1 MAIELVKDL
10 IKIDQTIAKDKKDIY
25 ITENVDFSQGEDKL
39 FKVLNVE
46 GKVVLDSSTIYKGK
60 LKLKG
65 YLNTKTLYMTGE
77 EGRIAY
83 KNYNIDFN
91 EEISIE
97 GIEDDMKAQVS
108 SNIEN
113 LDYTIIDEEKV
124 EIKTV
129 ISLDVKIMKNT
140 VINVLKD
147 ISGGNGIQVLKENVK
162 YNEVIGENSSSTIV
176 KDGFELT
183 EELADILEVLNVDI
197 KAYEKEI
204 KIVDGKV
211 IVAGEVKSSVM
222 YIEDSEENKISSIT
236 NSTPFT
242 HFVDIDNINK
252 DMGCNIKLNYSDANY
267 EIQRDI
273 NGRNRIIDLESLIE
287 IDAKVYQIKEKEIA
301 IDTYS
306 TNSEIELSRENVKI
320 TENIGSV
327 SKFEMVKD
335 SIDVSYD
342 DEIIKEIYKIN
353 VLPIVTDTRI
363 IENKAIIEGIL
374 NANMLYLGEE
384 SGEIKNTQ
392 NDFPFKTYIDMDDI
406 SEDMDLE
413 IDMNIEG
420 LNYKKTSSREVEI
433 SSDVRIDTLINRIK
447 NIDIVT
453 NALEIEDSSEIDKG
467 HSIVIY
473 IVKENDTLWDIAKRY
488 HTTTEELIRVNDII
502 APENLMPGE
511 KIFIIKT
518 VDVAI

>member
-1 MAIELVKDL
+1 
-10 IKIDQTIAKDKKDIY
+10 
-25 ITENVDFSQGEDKL
+25 
-39 FKVLNVE
+39 
-46 GKVVLDSSTIYKGK
+46 
-60 LKLKG
+60 
-65 YLNTKTLYMTGE
+65 
-77 EGRIAY
+77 
-83 KNYNIDFN
+83 
-91 EEISIE
+91 
-97 GIEDDMKAQVS
+97 
-108 SNIEN
+108 
-113 LDYTIIDEEKV
+113 
-124 EIKTV
+124 
-129 ISLDVKIMKNT
+129 
-140 VINVLKD
+140 
-147 ISGGNGIQVLKENVK
+147 
-162 YNEVIGENSSSTIV
+162 
-176 KDGFELT
+176 
-183 EELADILEVLNVDI
+183 
-197 KAYEKEI
+197 
-204 KIVDGKV
+204 
-211 IVAGEVKSSVM
+211 
-222 YIEDSEENKISSIT
+222 SIT